1 MRVWWAYIMCP
12 QSSWHL
18 VRIATKRWLNEFK
31 LSPFKMSPYLC
42 SAKLVGKSTSSPP
55 DFQTFVRPWTAS
67 RRLVVKKAAADPSA
81 ATTSELLQDDEGG
94 ARGKAF
100 CCAST
105 VKEAA
110 FIQNEY

>member
-1 MRVWWAYIMCP
+1 MFHQACWKTI
-12 QSSWHL
+12 SSQP
-18 VRIATKRWLNEFK
+18 N
-31 LSPFKMSPYLC
+31 
-42 SAKLVGKSTSSPP
+42 
-55 DFQTFVRPWTAS
+55 FQTFLRPWTAS
-67 RRLVVKKAAADPSA
+67 RRLVVKKAAADPSV

-100 CCAST
+100 RCAST